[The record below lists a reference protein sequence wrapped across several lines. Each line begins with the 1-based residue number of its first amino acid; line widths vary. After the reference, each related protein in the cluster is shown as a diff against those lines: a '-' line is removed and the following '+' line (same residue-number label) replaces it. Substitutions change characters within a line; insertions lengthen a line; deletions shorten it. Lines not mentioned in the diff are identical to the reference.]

1 MRSLQP
7 RPGAPTQASSFPA
20 PGPQGTLAQLD
31 TPHPVMYL
39 EFPQGRLK
47 LFGTLV
53 FPKARSG
60 GRLLTHHL
68 NPRGDG
74 GEGMRMYALC
84 RYGAAEWMHGCK
96 ASCRHGESLQ
106 SETSKLC

>member
-7 RPGAPTQASSFPA
+7 HPGAPTQASSFPA

-60 GRLLTHHL
+60 GGGLPTLTL
-68 NPRGDG
+68 TPGGTWGRG
-74 GEGMRMYALC
+74 
-84 RYGAAEWMHGCK
+84 
-96 ASCRHGESLQ
+96 
-106 SETSKLC
+106 